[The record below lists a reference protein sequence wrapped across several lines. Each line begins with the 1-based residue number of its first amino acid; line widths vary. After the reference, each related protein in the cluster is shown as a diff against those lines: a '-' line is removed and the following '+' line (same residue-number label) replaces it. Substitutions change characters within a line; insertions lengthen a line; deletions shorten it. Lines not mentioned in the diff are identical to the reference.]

1 MILTSTARTQR
12 MTAMA
17 TAMLLLGTA
26 HAALAQPT
34 PQQSPQDSGPSASPA
49 ATAAEAGT
57 PTGSQG
63 SVAPSADTGSA
74 TDAIVVTGFRQS
86 LRSAIDSKRVAD
98 RIVETISA
106 EDIGKLPDNS
116 IAEALARLPGLTT
129 QRLDGRAQVISIR
142 GFAPDFSTTLLN
154 GREQVSTGDNRNV
167 EYDQYPS
174 EVIAK
179 ASVYKTPD
187 ASLVGQGLSGTVDLE
202 TIHPL
207 AYGKRVLSI
216 SARGE
221 LNDNG
226 RLNSGTDNKGYR
238 ISGIYVGQFADNT
251 IGLTLGV
258 AYEDSPTQ
266 IKRFNSWG
274 YPSFGFDNPT
284 YGNLV
289 EGTGVGN
296 NNPAKYTV
304 KPQYANYVGAN
315 VIGGSKSYIDSTDL
329 KRTAINGSLEF
340 KPDDVF
346 TGRIDGFYS
355 HFKDDQVLRGVE
367 LPLWWGGGGS
377 YPGTPDRPGPVL
389 QPGGTV
395 VGGLINGT
403 FTNVKGVVRN
413 DANRKESDLYSFG
426 GNGQWKTN
434 GWTAVIDASYSGTN
448 RKELILETYA
458 GTGRNT
464 LGALDTIGVT
474 QNGQGAIFSHVLNYG
489 DSNLIRLT
497 SPQGWGGNVPSRDG
511 GPTITNGQDGYY
523 NNRKVK
529 DDLYAFR
536 GSLEKKI
543 ESPLSAIQVGINYTD
558 RKKALTP
565 DEFFLGLKDNVDGL
579 TSVAVPEK
587 SLLKPSNGSYIGLGP
602 LISYDPV
609 TLLNSGIYNLVRNPN
624 SDVNTKGWQVYE
636 KITTGWIMGKIDA
649 HLGDETRL
657 TGNVG
662 VQFVNADQRG
672 DGLRSTGSPAA
683 TTIPFRDGA
692 NYTDVLP
699 SLNLSLR
706 LPSDFVMR
714 VGAARQLIRPR
725 LDDMNPSINYNFN
738 VNANTPEAIAAG
750 LSPWSGGGGNAK
762 LRPWRAN
769 AVDVTVEKYFG
780 KDGYIAVAGFYKDL
794 VSYIYTQVLTQNFSG
809 IPTPGNV
816 VPLTNTGF
824 VNVAANGKGGS
835 IYGVEASGTVPFSL
849 FTHHL
854 EGFGITGSFSYTQN
868 KIKPSPNDPPESLPG
883 YSKYVT
889 NVTGYF
895 ERGGFSVRG
904 SLASRS
910 SYRGELTGFGGG
922 RERRLARGEAV
933 VDTQVGYEFKDG
945 RLKGLGILFQ
955 GQNLTDEPFATFNPG
970 HGNQIIDY
978 QRFGRRFLFGANFKY

>member
-1 MILTSTARTQR
+1 MLGDETMTGTITARAPR

-17 TAMLLLGTA
+17 TTLLLLGTA
-26 HAALAQPT
+26 HAAFAQAAPAVE
-34 PQQSPQDSGPSASPA
+34 PGPSASPA
-49 ATAAEAGT
+49 AAVAQAGT
-57 PTGSQG
+57 PAGDQASTEPG
-63 SVAPSADTGSA
+63 ADTV
-74 TDAIVVTGFRQS
+74 VVTGFRQS
-86 LRSAIDSKRVAD
+86 LRNAIDSKRFSD

-167 EYDQYPS
+167 EYDQYAS
-174 EVIAK
+174 EIIAK

-187 ASLVGQGLSGTVDLE
+187 ASLIGQGLSGTVDLE

-207 AYGKRVLSI
+207 AYGKRVFSI

-226 RLNSGTDNKGYR
+226 KLNSGTDNKGYR
-238 ISGIYVGQFADNT
+238 VSGIWVDQFADNT
-251 IGLTLGV
+251 VGVTVGV

-274 YPSFGFDNPT
+274 YPT
-284 YGNLV
+284 L
-289 EGTGVGN
+289 
-296 NNPAKYTV
+296 
-304 KPQYANYVGAN
+304 ANGDA
-315 VIGGSKSYIDSTDL
+315 VIGGSKSYVDSTDL
-329 KRTAINGSLEF
+329 KRTAVNGSLEF

-367 LPLWWGGGGS
+367 TPLYWGGGSSHTDANGNVTS
-377 YPGTPDRPGPVL
+377 RPGPVFT
-389 QPGGTV
+389 QTGSSN
-395 VGGLINGT
+395 GLANGT

-413 DANRKESDLYSFG
+413 DANVKESDLYSVG
-426 GNGQWKTN
+426 ANGQWKTN
-434 GWTAVIDASYSGTN
+434 GWTAILDASYSGTN

-474 QNGQGAIFSHVLNYG
+474 QNAQGAIFTHQLNYS
-489 DSNLIRLT
+489 DPSLIQLT
-497 SPQGWGGNVPSRDG
+497 SPQGWGGNVASYNG

-523 NNRKVK
+523 NNRKVR

-543 ESPLSAIQVGINYTD
+543 DSPLSAVQIGINYTD
-558 RKKALTP
+558 RKKSLTP
-565 DEFFLGLKDNVDGL
+565 DEFFLGLKGNTNGL
-579 TSVAVPEK
+579 TSVAVPAN
-587 SLLKPSNGSYIGLGP
+587 LLLAPSNGSYIGLGP

-609 TLLNSGIYNLVRNPN
+609 ALVNSGIYNLLPNPVA
-624 SDVNTKGWQVYE
+624 DVSAKSWQVYE

-649 HLGDETRL
+649 HLGEQRL

-662 VQFVNADQRG
+662 VQIVNADQRG
-672 DGLRSTGSPAA
+672 LGVRTQNVNGVALNTSFT
-683 TTIPFRDGA
+683 DGA
-692 NYTDVLP
+692 KYTDILP

-706 LPSDFVMR
+706 LQSDIVVR
-714 VGAARQLIRPR
+714 LGAARQLIRPR
-725 LDDMNPSINYNFN
+725 LDDMNPSIRYGFSSTLNQ
-738 VNANTPEAIAAG
+738 AG
-750 LSPWSGGGGNAK
+750 LPPFSGNGGNAR

-780 KDGYIAVAGFYKDL
+780 KDGYISVAGFYKDL
-794 VSYIYTQVLTQNFSG
+794 VNYIYQDRQLRDFTGTPTGTSEVALSNLGQVTIWQNG
-809 IPTPGNV
+809 Q
-816 VPLTNTGF
+816 
-824 VNVAANGKGGS
+824 GGS
-835 IYGVEASGTVPFSL
+835 IYGLEASGTIPFSL
-849 FTHHL
+849 FTRHL
-854 EGFGITGSFSYTQN
+854 DGFGITGSFSYTEN
-868 KIKPSPNDPPESLPG
+868 SIRPDPGSPPEALPG

-904 SLASRS
+904 SLTDRS
-910 SYRGELTGFGGG
+910 SFLGELSGFGGG

-933 VDTQVGYEFKDG
+933 VDAQAGYEFKG
-945 RLKGLGILFQ
+945 GTLKGLGILFQ
-955 GQNLTDEPFATFNPG
+955 GQNLTDEPFVTFNRG

-978 QRFGRRFLFGANFKY
+978 QRFGRRFLFGASFKY

>member
-1 MILTSTARTQR
+1 MTGTITARAPR

-17 TAMLLLGTA
+17 TTLLLLGTA
-26 HAALAQPT
+26 HAAFAQAAPAVE
-34 PQQSPQDSGPSASPA
+34 PGPSASPA
-49 ATAAEAGT
+49 AAVAQAGT
-57 PTGSQG
+57 PAGDQASTEPG
-63 SVAPSADTGSA
+63 ADTV
-74 TDAIVVTGFRQS
+74 VVTGFRQS
-86 LRSAIDSKRVAD
+86 LRNAIDSKRFSD

-116 IAEALARLPGLTT
+116 IAESLARLPGLAT
-129 QRLDGRAQVISIR
+129 QRLDGRAQSISIR
-142 GFAPDFSTTLLN
+142 GFAPDFNTTLLN

-167 EYDQYPS
+167 EFDQYPS

-207 AYGKRVLSI
+207 SYGKRVFSI

-221 LNDNG
+221 LSDNG
-226 RLNSGTDNKGYR
+226 KLNSGTDNKGYR
-238 ISGIYVGQFADNT
+238 VSGIWVDQFLDNT
-251 IGLTLGV
+251 IGVTVGV

-274 YPSFGFDNPT
+274 YPT
-284 YGNLV
+284 L
-289 EGTGVGN
+289 
-296 NNPAKYTV
+296 
-304 KPQYANYVGAN
+304 ANGDA
-315 VIGGSKSYIDSTDL
+315 VIGGSKSYIDTSDL
-329 KRTAINGSLEF
+329 KRTGVNGSLEF

-355 HFKDDQVLRGVE
+355 HFKENQILRGIE
-367 LPLWWGGGGS
+367 LPLYWGGGGS
-377 YPGTPDRPGPVL
+377 YTDANGNTTTRPGPAF
-389 QPGGTV
+389 TETSASN
-395 VGGLINGT
+395 GLANGT

-413 DANRKESDLYSFG
+413 DANVKDSDLYAVG
-426 GNGQWKTN
+426 ANGQWKTN
-434 GWTAVIDASYSGTN
+434 GWTAVLDASYSGT
-448 RKELILETYA
+448 RRSELILETYS

-474 QNGQGAIFSHVLNYG
+474 QNAQGAIFSHQLNYS
-489 DSNLIRLT
+489 DPALIQLT
-497 SPQGWGGNVPSRDG
+497 SPQGWGGNVA
-511 GPTITNGQDGYY
+511 PTATSPGFTNGFGGYY
-523 NNRKVK
+523 NNRRVK

-543 ESPLSAIQVGINYTD
+543 DSPLAAVQVGINYTD
-558 RKKALTP
+558 RKKSLTP
-565 DEFFLGLKDNVDGL
+565 DEFFLALNTGELGSI
-579 TSVAVPEK
+579 SVPAK
-587 SLLKPSNGSYIGLGP
+587 FLLAPSNGSFLGLGP

-609 TLLNSGIYNLVRNPN
+609 ALVDSGFYNKIGNNVA
-624 SDVNTKGWQVYE
+624 DVSAKGWQVYE

-649 HLGDETRL
+649 HLGEAKL

-672 DGLRSTGSPAA
+672 LGAHTTNVNGLAVNT
-683 TTIPFRDGA
+683 PFTDGA

-706 LPSDFVMR
+706 LQHDIVVR
-714 VGAARQLIRPR
+714 LGAARQLIRPR
-725 LDDMNPSINYNFN
+725 LDDMNPSINFGFSQQN
-738 VNANTPEAIAAG
+738 NTPAYIAAG
-750 LSPWSGGGGNAK
+750 GSPWSGGGGNAR

-769 AVDVTVEKYFG
+769 AVDVTAEKYFG
-780 KDGYIAVAGFYKDL
+780 KDGYVAVGAFYKDL
-794 VSYIYTQVLTQNFSG
+794 VNYIYQATLTGDFTGVN
-809 IPTPGNV
+809 PGGNY
-816 VPLTNTGF
+816 VPLTNFGP
-824 VNVAANGKGGS
+824 VYVWENGQGGH
-835 IYGVEASGTVPFSL
+835 IYGIEASGTIPFSL
-849 FTHHL
+849 FTRHL
-854 EGFGITGSFSYTQN
+854 DGFGITGSFSYTEN
-868 KIKPSPNDPPESLPG
+868 SIKPDPNSPPEALPG

-904 SLASRS
+904 SLTDRS
-910 SYRGELTGFGGG
+910 SYLGELTGFGGG

-933 VDTQVGYEFKDG
+933 VDAQAGYEFKG
-945 RLKGLGILFQ
+945 GTLKGLGILFQ
-955 GQNLTDEPFATFNPG
+955 GQNLTDEPFVTFNRG

-978 QRFGRRFLFGANFKY
+978 QRFGRRFLFGASFKY